1 MDYYAM
7 KRKQLQSLCK
17 QHGIPANLRNTEMA
31 DKLTLLLKED
41 EKLSEPVC
49 KNLEE
54 NEGGIDSEVETKK
67 VKKVKFSPEN
77 QTFYFVGTDND
88 SNSDCDY
95 NPKKKQGRKR
105 KSMVVKKVQV
115 FENSRGLEHSHKII
129 DSPGRVTRSRAQ
141 KIDEGNA
148 EAVFSPL
155 PGKKKVTNQ
164 VKKVDNCDKP
174 PPEVELIERVDS
186 NAEQANLNG
195 GLIQRQLRS
204 RVVVSDD
211 GGNSLVLRKN
221 LVPRGSKKPKQNK
234 GSDGDLLPTETYEE
248 NVAVGKGIKPEK
260 VQKQCKGNVK
270 KVEGSSVLSEKSGKT
285 DLCGSRITRSRAQ
298 IEGNS
303 SGVESKTDILKVQ
316 EKGHEVLQLEETCT
330 GLDRKH
336 LRRKSALPLKRSLEG
351 DNLANEAVVPGKTLR
366 RSKRNLAGDRDS
378 ACGPLAETKLV
389 GRGKKSKTK
398 FVVKASGQEECELEE
413 PSKGGQKIPLFQK
426 GKELAKGD
434 TRKRPRN
441 IDLERASKVESSVER
456 IEENVALLPNGPLR
470 RSRRKT
476 ALFSSAA
483 HDDREFRICEVAGT
497 VKQSTAAGTVKQ
509 PVPDKGA
516 NVSQSLRQSSRNACE
531 KILTEATGDMCG
543 IANGVKKDSL
553 VKQIQEPT
561 YEKESSLILHDS
573 LNKSPQRRSSHIV
586 SKSGLVAPTGRT
598 IAAGKNKKSESRMPI
613 IKEKVS
619 FAKINS
625 PLEENPSIDIR
636 LNIPEA
642 SGNEN
647 NTDSCCSKG
656 LERSSKQRKGSSKQ
670 RKGSSKQRKGSS
682 KKRESAGRGQPVYD
696 EVSTAYSIMEK
707 AMDISGHLKD
717 NQISESMKF
726 QGISTVQKPQNV
738 TEPLIN
744 EMENSI
750 PDNTTA
756 CDMDYHSYLSLN
768 KGHTGHAFA
777 VEQNPVECPDKFSNV
792 VSSKF
797 TCLSDGHSP
806 TYQPDCEGECSN
818 LLDLKKGLETD
829 ESLTVKTSNQRIDV
843 VDDQLEGGSKVSVPE
858 DQNLVQLDASGID
871 QPVLVEQVLEDHL
884 TELGENKESDRNN
897 AKSSE
902 LVEEICAFSSCDRE
916 EMVQVDVGSTAETS
930 AETDGDIHLGRIV
943 LSDTA
948 VIPSKSSPVKEAT
961 DSCCSKEAVEKSSNK
976 MESAAMGQPVCF
988 EVSAVHSS
996 IEKTMD
1002 ISAHLKE
1009 IQLSKY
1015 NNLQGIFTVQN
1026 AQNVMEPVTNV
1037 MENVTVD
1044 IGLNVPENATVRDME
1059 DNYYPSLDRGDT
1071 GHIIPVEQTSEE
1083 CLDKLSNVGF
1093 SRLTCLGDG
1102 HSPTCQPGCE
1112 GECTNLLNLKGL
1124 ETDESWTVKTSHQRS
1139 DVVNDQLE
1147 DSSKA
1152 SVPEDQNLVQLDARG
1167 INQPVLVE
1175 PVIEDHLTE
1184 RDENNES
1191 DRNTG
1196 KSSEVVEQT
1205 SEETVGDI
1213 HLDRIVPSDTAV
1225 TPSKSSLLKQE
1236 GNQLENQFKSPV
1248 EGGSI
1253 CEIDEALLYG
1263 SKNQNL
1269 SFDEVD
1275 YLEDDTVAASKIE
1288 SSMGAIVVETES
1300 ISLSDCALA
1309 KMQHGNENILKEV
1322 SSEMKRHPSIA
1333 LDDSMHMDGNAD
1345 MDDNV
1350 GTLDG
1355 GMNSLN
1361 VSSKTEISSDNIGD
1375 FLVGGELADLSCCD
1389 PGIILGNAGVSNS
1402 VAQSIPGLADTDGI
1416 VGTESITQVKLCAD
1430 NSCAKPQM
1438 YSGGLPLYHVFN
1450 DSSSLGDLSG
1460 SNEIEGKKNNAE
1472 EKEMT
1477 YEDREGDQL
1486 KDQFKS
1492 PVEGRNIHEKN
1503 QALLHGSKNQNLSF
1517 EEVNILEKHTVAAN
1531 NTESSMD
1538 AMVDETEL
1546 QSLSDFSL
1554 AKMPRGNENKSP
1566 DPSTMVVSVD
1576 SEVQE
1581 RTLNNVMQSVLLL
1594 DQVKYGDP
1602 DIHKEVSLEMKRH
1615 PSIASVDSMHT
1626 DGNADMDDNIGTL
1639 DGGINSLTVSS
1650 KTEINSDNTG
1660 DFLVRDELG
1669 DLCCCDHGIILGNA
1683 GVSNRV
1689 SQNEPGLADT
1699 DRIVDT
1705 ESITQ
1710 VNLSAGNFCAKRQMH
1725 SGDLSGLNESEG
1737 RNNAE
1742 EKEMTYEDR
1751 GTVSLL
1757 EGDQLKDQFKSPVE
1771 GGIIRER
1778 DEALLHGSQNQKL
1791 SFDEVDILEKH
1802 TVAANDIGSSMD
1814 ALVDETQS
1822 GSLSDF
1828 ALAKMQLGNANK
1840 SPGPSNM
1847 VVPVDSEVQER
1858 ASNEVIQSVLQ
1869 PDPAKCGDLELQG
1882 NEFGVPERV
1891 SGVKVVESLNVGINR
1906 TRTSQETEEVIDL
1919 LNLNDRDII
1928 SGDSKE
1934 SPGFENFHPISMVK
1948 PEMGVDC
1955 SADSPATDSSH
1966 ETKALEL
1973 NAASPLFSS
1982 SEIKKLFSDDE
1993 IDGFSKSYPDMSKVD
2008 SMIEDSE
2015 DVKKGKESAVGIAQ
2029 VAAGQLTDHEHKSE
2043 EVMELKSTLEMG
2055 IHYPVGSPVTNFSS
2069 CGDIKRDEFQKLD
2082 AGLSKANL
2090 MNEVGEHVK
2099 EGIENDLG
2107 IAQVVAKQHSD
2118 HGQRMADELLKS
2130 THPPVSDGNTCVNKG
2145 PKEKGIRP
2153 INQVFVDHEDIDE
2166 SGDIEYSNV
2175 WARTGK
2181 SVDDSEMSGSNPGA
2195 FDVPI
2200 DVPAANSD
2208 PNYLMQ
2214 ARSNVNPDVED
2225 TKFSVESEIVS
2236 EQNVTADQCPK
2247 SADSVL
2253 RKDNLESPRV
2263 RSWEADSDKSISISS
2278 APRENETGSLVPSRP
2293 KSFVNAVDM
2302 KENFRN
2308 TKSDKVSNSAVKTL
2322 QPRPAL
2328 KDLQKK

>member
-7 KRKQLQSLCK
+7 KRKQLQALCK

-41 EKLSEPVC
+41 EKLSEPVF

-95 NPKKKQGRKR
+95 NSKKKQGRKR

-141 KIDEGNA
+141 KMDEGNA

-155 PGKKKVTNQ
+155 PGKKKGTNQ

-186 NAEQANLNG
+186 NAEHANLNG

-303 SGVESKTDILKVQ
+303 SGVESKTDMLKVQ
-316 EKGHEVLQLEETCT
+316 EKGQEVLQLEETCT

-476 ALFSSAA
+476 TLFSSAA
-483 HDDREFRICEVAGT
+483 HDDREFRISVVAGT

-516 NVSQSLRQSSRNACE
+516 NVSQSLRRSSRNACE

-573 LNKSPQRRSSHIV
+573 LNKSPQRRSSRIV

-656 LERSSKQRKGSSKQ
+656 LERSSKQRRIKQAEEGIKQAEEGIKQEEGIFWKGS
-670 RKGSSKQRKGSS
+670 
-682 KKRESAGRGQPVYD
+682 
-696 EVSTAYSIMEK
+696 
-707 AMDISGHLKD
+707 
-717 NQISESMKF
+717 
-726 QGISTVQKPQNV
+726 PQNV

-777 VEQNPVECPDKFSNV
+777 VEQNPVECPDKFSNF

-797 TCLSDGHSP
+797 TCLSDGHPP

-843 VDDQLEGGSKVSVPE
+843 VDDRLEGGSKVSVPE

-943 LSDTA
+943 LTDTA
-948 VIPSKSSPVKEAT
+948 VTPSRSSPVKEAT
-961 DSCCSKEAVEKSSNK
+961 DSCRSKEAVEKSSNK
-976 MESAAMGQPVCF
+976 RESAAMGQPVCF
-988 EVSAVHSS
+988 EVSSVHSS

-1009 IQLSKY
+1009 NQLSKY
-1015 NNLQGIFTVQN
+1015 NNLQDIFTVQN

-1071 GHIIPVEQTSEE
+1071 GHIIAVVQTLEE

-1112 GECTNLLNLKGL
+1112 GECTNLLDLKGL

-1191 DRNTG
+1191 DKNTA
-1196 KSSEVVEQT
+1196 KSSEVVEET

-1236 GNQLENQFKSPV
+1236 GNQFENQFKSPV

-1333 LDDSMHMDGNAD
+1333 LDDSMHMDDNAD

-1350 GTLDG
+1350 GTLDS

-1389 PGIILGNAGVSNS
+1389 HAIILGNAGVYNS

-1438 YSGGLPLYHVFN
+1438 YC
-1450 DSSSLGDLSG
+1450 GDLSG

-1492 PVEGRNIHEKN
+1492 PVEGR
-1503 QALLHGSKNQNLSF
+1503 
-1517 EEVNILEKHTVAAN
+1517 
-1531 NTESSMD
+1531 
-1538 AMVDETEL
+1538 
-1546 QSLSDFSL
+1546 
-1554 AKMPRGNENKSP
+1554 
-1566 DPSTMVVSVD
+1566 
-1576 SEVQE
+1576 
-1581 RTLNNVMQSVLLL
+1581 
-1594 DQVKYGDP
+1594 
-1602 DIHKEVSLEMKRH
+1602 
-1615 PSIASVDSMHT
+1615 
-1626 DGNADMDDNIGTL
+1626 
-1639 DGGINSLTVSS
+1639 
-1650 KTEINSDNTG
+1650 
-1660 DFLVRDELG
+1660 
-1669 DLCCCDHGIILGNA
+1669 
-1683 GVSNRV
+1683 
-1689 SQNEPGLADT
+1689 
-1699 DRIVDT
+1699 
-1705 ESITQ
+1705 
-1710 VNLSAGNFCAKRQMH
+1710 
-1725 SGDLSGLNESEG
+1725 
-1737 RNNAE
+1737 
-1742 EKEMTYEDR
+1742 
-1751 GTVSLL
+1751 
-1757 EGDQLKDQFKSPVE
+1757 
-1771 GGIIRER
+1771 IIRER

-1828 ALAKMQLGNANK
+1828 ALAKMQLGNENK

-1906 TRTSQETEEVIDL
+1906 TRTSQETEELIDL

-1966 ETKALEL
+1966 GQCLLHQETKALEL

-2082 AGLSKANL
+2082 ADLSKANL
-2090 MNEVGEHVK
+2090 MNEVGENVK
-2099 EGIENDLG
+2099 EGMENDLG

-2130 THPPVSDGNTCVNKG
+2130 THPPVSDGNTCVNEG

-2153 INQVFVDHEDIDE
+2153 INQAFVDHEDIDE

-2200 DVPAANSD
+2200 DVPASK
-2208 PNYLMQ
+2208 Q
-2214 ARSNVNPDVED
+2214 
-2225 TKFSVESEIVS
+2225 
-2236 EQNVTADQCPK
+2236 
-2247 SADSVL
+2247 
-2253 RKDNLESPRV
+2253 
-2263 RSWEADSDKSISISS
+2263 
-2278 APRENETGSLVPSRP
+2278 
-2293 KSFVNAVDM
+2293 
-2302 KENFRN
+2302 
-2308 TKSDKVSNSAVKTL
+2308 
-2322 QPRPAL
+2322 
-2328 KDLQKK
+2328 

>member
-31 DKLTLLLKED
+31 HKLTLLLKED

-141 KIDEGNA
+141 KMDEGNA

-155 PGKKKVTNQ
+155 PAKKKLTNR
-164 VKKVDNCDKP
+164 VKKVDSCDKP

-186 NAEQANLNG
+186 NAEHANLNG
-195 GLIQRQLRS
+195 GLIQRQLRN

-211 GGNSLVLRKN
+211 GGNSLVLRKD

-234 GSDGDLLPTETYEE
+234 GSDGDLLPTKTYEE
-248 NVAVGKGIKPEK
+248 NVPVGKGIKPEK
-260 VQKQCKGNVK
+260 VQKQCKGNVT
-270 KVEGSSVLSEKSGKT
+270 KSRKT
-285 DLCGSRITRSRAQ
+285 DLGGSRITRSRSQ
-298 IEGNS
+298 VGGNS

-316 EKGHEVLQLEETCT
+316 EKGQEVLQLEETCK
-330 GLDRKH
+330 GLDREH
-336 LRRKSALPLKRSLEG
+336 LRRKSAVPLKRSLEG

-366 RSKRNLAGDRDS
+366 RSKRNLARDRDS
-378 ACGPLAETKLV
+378 ACGTLAETKLV
-389 GRGKKSKTK
+389 GRSKKSKTK
-398 FVVKASGQEECELEE
+398 FVGKASGQEECELEE
-413 PSKGGQKIPLFQK
+413 PSKDGQKIPVFQK

-456 IEENVALLPNGPLR
+456 MEENVALLPNGPLR

-476 ALFSSAA
+476 TLFSSAA
-483 HDDREFRICEVAGT
+483 HDDREFRICEGAGT

-516 NVSQSLRQSSRNACE
+516 NVSQSLRRSSRNACE
-531 KILTEATGDMCG
+531 KILTEPTGDMCG
-543 IANGVKKDSL
+543 IANGVKKDGL

-561 YEKESSLILHDS
+561 YEKESSLIVHDS
-573 LNKSPQRRSSHIV
+573 LNKSPQRRSSRIL
-586 SKSGLVAPTGRT
+586 SISGLVAPTGRT
-598 IAAGKNKKSESRMPI
+598 GIVAGKNKKSESRMPI
-613 IKEKVS
+613 IKEMVS

-625 PLEENPSIDIR
+625 PLEENLSIDIR

-656 LERSSKQRKGSSKQ
+656 LER
-670 RKGSSKQRKGSS
+670 SSKQRKGSS

-717 NQISESMKF
+717 NQTSESMKF

-738 TEPLIN
+738 TEPLTN

-768 KGHTGHAFA
+768 KGHTGHAIA

-829 ESLTVKTSNQRIDV
+829 ESLTVKTSDQRIDV

-884 TELGENKESDRNN
+884 TELGENKESDSNN
-897 AKSSE
+897 AKSFA

-948 VIPSKSSPVKEAT
+948 VTLSKSSLVKEAT

-976 MESAAMGQPVCF
+976 WESAAMGQPVCF

-1009 IQLSKY
+1009 NQLSKY

-1037 MENVTVD
+1037 MENVMVD
-1044 IGLNVPENATVRDME
+1044 SGLNVPENATVRDME
-1059 DNYYPSLDRGDT
+1059 DNYHLSLDRGDT
-1071 GHIIPVEQTSEE
+1071 GHIIAVEQTSKE
-1083 CLDKLSNVGF
+1083 CMDKLSNVSF

-1102 HSPTCQPGCE
+1102 HSPTCQPDCE
-1112 GECTNLLNLKGL
+1112 GECTNQLDLKGL
-1124 ETDESWTVKTSHQRS
+1124 ETDESWTVKTSYQRS
-1139 DVVNDQLE
+1139 DVVDDQLE
-1147 DSSKA
+1147 DGSKA
-1152 SVPEDQNLVQLDARG
+1152 SVPEYHNLVQLDARG

-1175 PVIEDHLTE
+1175 PVVEDHLTE
-1184 RDENNES
+1184 CDENNES
-1191 DRNTG
+1191 DRNTA
-1196 KSSEVVEQT
+1196 KSSEVVEET
-1205 SEETVGDI
+1205 SEETVADI

-1225 TPSKSSLLKQE
+1225 TLPKSSLLKQE
-1236 GNQLENQFKSPV
+1236 GDQLENQFKSPV
-1248 EGGSI
+1248 EGRSI

-1269 SFDEVD
+1269 SFDQVD
-1275 YLEDDTVAASKIE
+1275 YPEDDTVAASKIE
-1288 SSMGAIVVETES
+1288 SAIVVETES
-1300 ISLSDCALA
+1300 TSLSDCALA
-1309 KMQHGNENILKEV
+1309 KMQHRNENILKEV
-1322 SSEMKRHPSIA
+1322 TSEMKRHPSIA
-1333 LDDSMHMDGNAD
+1333 SDDSMHMDGNAD

-1375 FLVGGELADLSCCD
+1375 FLVGDELADLSCCD
-1389 PGIILGNAGVSNS
+1389 HGIILGNAGVSNS
-1402 VAQSIPGLADTDGI
+1402 VAQTIPGLTDTDGI
-1416 VGTESITQVKLCAD
+1416 VGTESITQFKLCAD

-1438 YSGGLPLYHVFN
+1438 YS
-1450 DSSSLGDLSG
+1450 
-1460 SNEIEGKKNNAE
+1460 
-1472 EKEMT
+1472 
-1477 YEDREGDQL
+1477 EGDQR

-1492 PVEGRNIHEKN
+1492 PVEGRNIHERN

-1517 EEVNILEKHTVAAN
+1517 EEVDILEKHTVAAN

-1538 AMVDETEL
+1538 AVVNETE
-1546 QSLSDFSL
+1546 SRFLSDFSL
-1554 AKMPRGNENKSP
+1554 AKMRRGNENKSP

-1576 SEVQE
+1576 SAVQE
-1581 RTLNNVMQSVLLL
+1581 RALNNVMQSVLLL

-1602 DIHKEVSLEMKRH
+1602 GIHKEVSLEMKRH

-1639 DGGINSLTVSS
+1639 DGGINSVNVSS

-1710 VNLSAGNFCAKRQMH
+1710 VNLSADNFCAKRQMH

-1771 GGIIRER
+1771 GGIICER
-1778 DEALLHGSQNQKL
+1778 VEALLHGSQNQNL

-1814 ALVDETQS
+1814 TLVDETQS

-1828 ALAKMQLGNANK
+1828 ALAKMQLGNENK

-1882 NEFGVPERV
+1882 NEFGVRERV

-1934 SPGFENFHPISMVK
+1934 SPGFENLHPISMVK
-1948 PEMGVDC
+1948 PEMGVNC
-1955 SADSPATDSSH
+1955 SADSPATHSSH
-1966 ETKALEL
+1966 GQCLLHQGEEATAETKALEL

-1982 SEIKKLFSDDE
+1982 YEIKQLFSDDKM
-1993 IDGFSKSYPDMSKVD
+1993 DGFSKSYPDMSKVD
-2008 SMIEDSE
+2008 SVIEDSE
-2015 DVKKGKESAVGIAQ
+2015 AVKKGKESAVGIAQ

-2043 EVMELKSTLEMG
+2043 DVMDLKSTLEMG

-2107 IAQVVAKQHSD
+2107 IAQVVAKKHSD

-2130 THPPVSDGNTCVNKG
+2130 THPPVSDGNTCVNER

-2166 SGDIEYSNV
+2166 AGDIEYSNV

-2195 FDVPI
+2195 FDVP
-2200 DVPAANSD
+2200 AANSY

-2214 ARSNVNPDVED
+2214 ARSNVNPDVEV

-2236 EQNVTADQCPK
+2236 EQNVTADQCPI

-2263 RSWEADSDKSISISS
+2263 RSWEADSDKSISISF
-2278 APRENETGSLVPSRP
+2278 APRENKTDSLVPSPP
-2293 KSFVNAVDM
+2293 KSFVNTADM

-2328 KDLQKK
+2328 NDLQKK

>member
-31 DKLTLLLKED
+31 HKLTLLLKED

-105 KSMVVKKVQV
+105 TSMVVKKVQV

-141 KIDEGNA
+141 KMDEGNA

-155 PGKKKVTNQ
+155 PGKKKLTNR
-164 VKKVDNCDKP
+164 VKKVDSCDKP

-186 NAEQANLNG
+186 NAEHANLNG
-195 GLIQRQLRS
+195 GLIQRQLRN

-211 GGNSLVLRKN
+211 GGNSLVLRKD

-248 NVAVGKGIKPEK
+248 NVPVGKGIKPEK
-260 VQKQCKGNVK
+260 VQKQCKGNVT
-270 KVEGSSVLSEKSGKT
+270 KSGKT
-285 DLCGSRITRSRAQ
+285 DLGGSRITRSRSQ
-298 IEGNS
+298 VGGNS
-303 SGVESKTDILKVQ
+303 SGVESKTDILIVQ
-316 EKGHEVLQLEETCT
+316 EKGQEVLQLKETCK
-330 GLDRKH
+330 GLDREH
-336 LRRKSALPLKRSLEG
+336 LRRKSAVPLKRSLEG

-366 RSKRNLAGDRDS
+366 RSKRKVARDRDS

-389 GRGKKSKTK
+389 GRSKKSKTK
-398 FVVKASGQEECELEE
+398 FVGKASGQEECELEE
-413 PSKGGQKIPLFQK
+413 PSKDGQKIPVFQK

-456 IEENVALLPNGPLR
+456 MEENVAVLPNGPLR

-476 ALFSSAA
+476 TLFSSAA
-483 HDDREFRICEVAGT
+483 HDDREFRICEAAGT

-516 NVSQSLRQSSRNACE
+516 NVSQSLRRSSRNACE

-543 IANGVKKDSL
+543 IANGVKKDGL

-561 YEKESSLILHDS
+561 YEKESSLIVHDS
-573 LNKSPQRRSSHIV
+573 LNKSPQRRSSRIL

-598 IAAGKNKKSESRMPI
+598 GIAAGKNKKSESRMPI

-625 PLEENPSIDIR
+625 PLEENLSTDIR

-696 EVSTAYSIMEK
+696 EVSTAYSIVEK

-738 TEPLIN
+738 TEPLTN

-768 KGHTGHAFA
+768 KCHTGHAIA

-818 LLDLKKGLETD
+818 LLDLNKGLETD
-829 ESLTVKTSNQRIDV
+829 ESLTVKTSDQRIDV

-884 TELGENKESDRNN
+884 TELGENKESDSNN
-897 AKSSE
+897 AKSSA

-948 VIPSKSSPVKEAT
+948 VTLSKSSLVKEAT

-976 MESAAMGQPVCF
+976 WESAAMGQPVCF

-1009 IQLSKY
+1009 NQLSKY
-1015 NNLQGIFTVQN
+1015 NNLQ
-1026 AQNVMEPVTNV
+1026 
-1037 MENVTVD
+1037 D
-1044 IGLNVPENATVRDME
+1044 SGLNVPENATVRDME

-1071 GHIIPVEQTSEE
+1071 GHIIAVEQTSEE
-1083 CLDKLSNVGF
+1083 CMDKLSNVSF

-1102 HSPTCQPGCE
+1102 HSPTCQPHCE
-1112 GECTNLLNLKGL
+1112 GECTNLLDLKGL
-1124 ETDESWTVKTSHQRS
+1124 ETDESWTVKTSHQKS
-1139 DVVNDQLE
+1139 DVVDDQLE
-1147 DSSKA
+1147 DGSKA
-1152 SVPEDQNLVQLDARG
+1152 SVPEDHNLVQLDARG

-1175 PVIEDHLTE
+1175 PVVEDHLTE
-1184 RDENNES
+1184 CDENNES
-1191 DRNTG
+1191 DRNTA
-1196 KSSEVVEQT
+1196 KSSEVVEET
-1205 SEETVGDI
+1205 SEETVADI

-1225 TPSKSSLLKQE
+1225 TLPKSSLLKQE
-1236 GNQLENQFKSPV
+1236 GDQLENQFKSPV
-1248 EGGSI
+1248 EGRSI

-1275 YLEDDTVAASKIE
+1275 YPEDDTVAASKID
-1288 SSMGAIVVETES
+1288 SAIVVETES
-1300 ISLSDCALA
+1300 TSLSDCALA
-1309 KMQHGNENILKEV
+1309 KMQHRNENILKEV
-1322 SSEMKRHPSIA
+1322 TSEMKRHPSIA
-1333 LDDSMHMDGNAD
+1333 SDDSMHMDGNAD

-1375 FLVGGELADLSCCD
+1375 FLVGDELADLSCCD
-1389 PGIILGNAGVSNS
+1389 HGIILGNAGASNS
-1402 VAQSIPGLADTDGI
+1402 MAQTIPGLTDIDGI

-1438 YSGGLPLYHVFN
+1438 YSG
-1450 DSSSLGDLSG
+1450 DLSG
-1460 SNEIEGKKNNAE
+1460 LNEIEGKKNNAE

-1477 YEDREGDQL
+1477 YEDREGDQR

-1492 PVEGRNIHEKN
+1492 PVEGRNIHERN

-1517 EEVNILEKHTVAAN
+1517 EEVDILEKHTVAAN

-1538 AMVDETEL
+1538 AVVNETESR
-1546 QSLSDFSL
+1546 SLSDFSL
-1554 AKMPRGNENKSP
+1554 AKMRRGNENKSP

-1576 SEVQE
+1576 SAVQE
-1581 RTLNNVMQSVLLL
+1581 RALNNVMQSVLLL
-1594 DQVKYGDP
+1594 DQGKYGDP
-1602 DIHKEVSLEMKRH
+1602 GIHKEVSLEMKRH

-1639 DGGINSLTVSS
+1639 DGGINSVNVSS
-1650 KTEINSDNTG
+1650 KTAINSDNTG

-1683 GVSNRV
+1683 GVNNRV

-1710 VNLSAGNFCAKRQMH
+1710 VNLSADNFCAKRQMH

-1751 GTVSLL
+1751 
-1757 EGDQLKDQFKSPVE
+1757 EGDQLKDQFESPVE
-1771 GGIIRER
+1771 GGIICER
-1778 DEALLHGSQNQKL
+1778 VEALLHGSQNQNL

-1828 ALAKMQLGNANK
+1828 ALAKMQLGNENK

-1869 PDPAKCGDLELQG
+1869 PDPAKCDDLELQG
-1882 NEFGVPERV
+1882 NEFGVLERV

-1934 SPGFENFHPISMVK
+1934 SPGFENLHPISMVK
-1948 PEMGVDC
+1948 PETGVDC

-1966 ETKALEL
+1966 GQCLLHQGEEATAETKALEL

-1982 SEIKKLFSDDE
+1982 YEIKQLFSDDKM
-1993 IDGFSKSYPDMSKVD
+1993 DGFSKSYPDMSKVD
-2008 SMIEDSE
+2008 SVIEDSE
-2015 DVKKGKESAVGIAQ
+2015 AVKKGKESAVGIAQ

-2043 EVMELKSTLEMG
+2043 DVMELKSTLEMG

-2099 EGIENDLG
+2099 EGLENDLG
-2107 IAQVVAKQHSD
+2107 IAQVVAKKHSD
-2118 HGQRMADELLKS
+2118 HHGQRMADELLKS
-2130 THPPVSDGNTCVNKG
+2130 THPPVSDGNTCVNER

-2166 SGDIEYSNV
+2166 AGDIEYSNV

-2200 DVPAANSD
+2200 DVPAANSY

-2225 TKFSVESEIVS
+2225 AKFSVESEIVS
-2236 EQNVTADQCPK
+2236 EQNVTADQCPI
-2247 SADSVL
+2247 SADSGL

-2263 RSWEADSDKSISISS
+2263 RSWEADSDKSISISF
-2278 APRENETGSLVPSRP
+2278 APRENKTDSLVPSPP
-2293 KSFVNAVDM
+2293 KSFVNTADM

-2308 TKSDKVSNSAVKTL
+2308 TKNDKVSNSAVKTL

>member
-31 DKLTLLLKED
+31 HKLTLLLKED

-105 KSMVVKKVQV
+105 TSMVVKKVQV

-141 KIDEGNA
+141 KMDEGNA

-155 PGKKKVTNQ
+155 PGKKKLTNR
-164 VKKVDNCDKP
+164 VKKVDSCDKP

-186 NAEQANLNG
+186 NAEHANLNG
-195 GLIQRQLRS
+195 GLIQRQLRN

-211 GGNSLVLRKN
+211 GGNSLVLRKD

-248 NVAVGKGIKPEK
+248 NVPVGKGIKPEK
-260 VQKQCKGNVK
+260 VQKQCKGNVT
-270 KVEGSSVLSEKSGKT
+270 KSGKT
-285 DLCGSRITRSRAQ
+285 DLGGSRITRSRSQ
-298 IEGNS
+298 VGGNS
-303 SGVESKTDILKVQ
+303 SGVESKTDILIVQ
-316 EKGHEVLQLEETCT
+316 EKGQEVLQLKETCK
-330 GLDRKH
+330 GLDREH
-336 LRRKSALPLKRSLEG
+336 LRRKSAVPLKRSLEG

-366 RSKRNLAGDRDS
+366 RSKRKVARDRDS

-389 GRGKKSKTK
+389 GRSKKSKTK
-398 FVVKASGQEECELEE
+398 FVGKASGQEECELEE
-413 PSKGGQKIPLFQK
+413 PSKDGQKIPVFQK

-456 IEENVALLPNGPLR
+456 MEENVAVLPNGPLR

-476 ALFSSAA
+476 TLFSSAA
-483 HDDREFRICEVAGT
+483 HDDREFRICEAAGT

-516 NVSQSLRQSSRNACE
+516 NVSQSLRRSSRNACE

-543 IANGVKKDSL
+543 IANGVKKDGL

-561 YEKESSLILHDS
+561 YEKESSLIVHDS
-573 LNKSPQRRSSHIV
+573 LNKSPQRRSSRIL

-598 IAAGKNKKSESRMPI
+598 GIAAGKNKKSESRMPI

-625 PLEENPSIDIR
+625 PLEENLSTDIR

-696 EVSTAYSIMEK
+696 EVSTAYSIVEK

-738 TEPLIN
+738 TEPLTN

-768 KGHTGHAFA
+768 KCHTGHAIA

-818 LLDLKKGLETD
+818 LLDLNKGLETD
-829 ESLTVKTSNQRIDV
+829 ESLTVKTSDQRIDV

-884 TELGENKESDRNN
+884 TELGENKESDSNN
-897 AKSSE
+897 AKSSA

-948 VIPSKSSPVKEAT
+948 VTLSKSSLVKEAT

-976 MESAAMGQPVCF
+976 WESAAMGQPVCF

-1009 IQLSKY
+1009 NQLSKY
-1015 NNLQGIFTVQN
+1015 NNLQGVFTVQN

-1037 MENVTVD
+1037 MENVMVD
-1044 IGLNVPENATVRDME
+1044 SGLNVPENATVRDME

-1071 GHIIPVEQTSEE
+1071 GHIIAVEQTSEE
-1083 CLDKLSNVGF
+1083 CMDKLSNVSF

-1102 HSPTCQPGCE
+1102 HSPTCQPHCE
-1112 GECTNLLNLKGL
+1112 GECTNLLDLKGL
-1124 ETDESWTVKTSHQRS
+1124 ETDESWTVKTSHQKS
-1139 DVVNDQLE
+1139 DVVDDQLE
-1147 DSSKA
+1147 DGSKA
-1152 SVPEDQNLVQLDARG
+1152 SVPEDHNLVQLDARG

-1175 PVIEDHLTE
+1175 PVVEDHLTE
-1184 RDENNES
+1184 CDENNES
-1191 DRNTG
+1191 DRNTA
-1196 KSSEVVEQT
+1196 KSSEVVEET
-1205 SEETVGDI
+1205 SEETVADI

-1225 TPSKSSLLKQE
+1225 TLPKSSLLKQE
-1236 GNQLENQFKSPV
+1236 GDQLENQFKSPV
-1248 EGGSI
+1248 EGRSI

-1275 YLEDDTVAASKIE
+1275 YPEDDTVAASKID
-1288 SSMGAIVVETES
+1288 SAIVVETES
-1300 ISLSDCALA
+1300 TSLSDCALA
-1309 KMQHGNENILKEV
+1309 KMQHRNENILKEV
-1322 SSEMKRHPSIA
+1322 TSEMKRHPSIA
-1333 LDDSMHMDGNAD
+1333 SDDSMHMDGNAD

-1375 FLVGGELADLSCCD
+1375 FLVGDELADLSCCD
-1389 PGIILGNAGVSNS
+1389 HGIILGNAGASNS
-1402 VAQSIPGLADTDGI
+1402 MAQTIPGLTDIDGI

-1438 YSGGLPLYHVFN
+1438 YS
-1450 DSSSLGDLSG
+1450 
-1460 SNEIEGKKNNAE
+1460 
-1472 EKEMT
+1472 
-1477 YEDREGDQL
+1477 EGDQR

-1492 PVEGRNIHEKN
+1492 PVEGRNIHERN

-1517 EEVNILEKHTVAAN
+1517 EEVDILEKHTVAAN

-1538 AMVDETEL
+1538 AVVNETESR
-1546 QSLSDFSL
+1546 SLSDFSL
-1554 AKMPRGNENKSP
+1554 AKMRRGNENKSP

-1576 SEVQE
+1576 SAVQE
-1581 RTLNNVMQSVLLL
+1581 RALNNVMQSVLLL
-1594 DQVKYGDP
+1594 DQGKYGDP
-1602 DIHKEVSLEMKRH
+1602 GIHKEVSLEMKRH

-1639 DGGINSLTVSS
+1639 DGGINSVNVSS
-1650 KTEINSDNTG
+1650 KTAINSDNTG

-1683 GVSNRV
+1683 GVNNRV

-1710 VNLSAGNFCAKRQMH
+1710 VNLSADNFCAKRQMH

-1751 GTVSLL
+1751 
-1757 EGDQLKDQFKSPVE
+1757 EGDQLKDQFESPVE
-1771 GGIIRER
+1771 GGIICER
-1778 DEALLHGSQNQKL
+1778 VEALLHGSQNQNL

-1828 ALAKMQLGNANK
+1828 ALAKMQLGNENK

-1869 PDPAKCGDLELQG
+1869 PDPAKCDDLELQG
-1882 NEFGVPERV
+1882 NEFGVLERV

-1934 SPGFENFHPISMVK
+1934 SPGFENLHPISMVK
-1948 PEMGVDC
+1948 PETGVDC

-1966 ETKALEL
+1966 GQCLLHQETKALEL

-1982 SEIKKLFSDDE
+1982 YEIKQLFSDDKM
-1993 IDGFSKSYPDMSKVD
+1993 DGFSKSYPDMSKVD
-2008 SMIEDSE
+2008 SVIEDSE
-2015 DVKKGKESAVGIAQ
+2015 AVKKGKESAVGIAQ

-2043 EVMELKSTLEMG
+2043 DVMELKSTLEMG

-2099 EGIENDLG
+2099 EGLENDLG
-2107 IAQVVAKQHSD
+2107 IAQVVAKKHSD
-2118 HGQRMADELLKS
+2118 HHGQRMADELLKS
-2130 THPPVSDGNTCVNKG
+2130 THPPVSDGNTCVNER

-2166 SGDIEYSNV
+2166 AGDIEYSNV

-2200 DVPAANSD
+2200 DVPAANSY

-2225 TKFSVESEIVS
+2225 AKFSVESEIVS
-2236 EQNVTADQCPK
+2236 EQNVTADQCPI
-2247 SADSVL
+2247 SADSGL

-2263 RSWEADSDKSISISS
+2263 RSWEADSDKSISISF
-2278 APRENETGSLVPSRP
+2278 APRENKTDSLVPSPP
-2293 KSFVNAVDM
+2293 KSFVNTADM

-2308 TKSDKVSNSAVKTL
+2308 TKNDKVSNSAVKTL

>member
-31 DKLTLLLKED
+31 HKLTLLLKED

-105 KSMVVKKVQV
+105 TSMVVKKVQV

-141 KIDEGNA
+141 KMDEGNA

-155 PGKKKVTNQ
+155 PGKKKLTNR
-164 VKKVDNCDKP
+164 VKKVDSCDKP

-186 NAEQANLNG
+186 NAEHANLNG
-195 GLIQRQLRS
+195 GLIQRQLRN

-211 GGNSLVLRKN
+211 GGNSLVLRKD

-248 NVAVGKGIKPEK
+248 NVPVGKGIKPEK
-260 VQKQCKGNVK
+260 VQKQCKGNVT
-270 KVEGSSVLSEKSGKT
+270 KSGKT
-285 DLCGSRITRSRAQ
+285 DLGGSRITRSRSQ
-298 IEGNS
+298 VGGNS
-303 SGVESKTDILKVQ
+303 SGVESKTDILIVQ
-316 EKGHEVLQLEETCT
+316 EKGQEVLQLKETCK
-330 GLDRKH
+330 GLDREH
-336 LRRKSALPLKRSLEG
+336 LRRKSAVPLKRSLEG

-366 RSKRNLAGDRDS
+366 RSKRKVARDRDS

-389 GRGKKSKTK
+389 GRSKKSKTK
-398 FVVKASGQEECELEE
+398 FVGKASGQEECELEE
-413 PSKGGQKIPLFQK
+413 PSKDGQKIPVFQK

-456 IEENVALLPNGPLR
+456 MEENVAVLPNGPLR

-476 ALFSSAA
+476 TLFSSAA
-483 HDDREFRICEVAGT
+483 HDDREFRICEAAGT

-516 NVSQSLRQSSRNACE
+516 NVSQSLRRSSRNACE

-543 IANGVKKDSL
+543 IANGVKKDGL

-561 YEKESSLILHDS
+561 YEKESSLIVHDS
-573 LNKSPQRRSSHIV
+573 LNKSPQRRSSRIL

-598 IAAGKNKKSESRMPI
+598 GIAAGKNKKSESRMPI

-625 PLEENPSIDIR
+625 PLEENLSTDIR

-696 EVSTAYSIMEK
+696 EVSTAYSIVEK

-738 TEPLIN
+738 TEPLTN

-768 KGHTGHAFA
+768 KCHTGHAIA

-818 LLDLKKGLETD
+818 LLDLNKGLETD
-829 ESLTVKTSNQRIDV
+829 ESLTVKTSDQRIDV

-884 TELGENKESDRNN
+884 TELGENKESDSNN
-897 AKSSE
+897 AKSSA

-948 VIPSKSSPVKEAT
+948 VTLSKSSLVKEAT

-976 MESAAMGQPVCF
+976 WESAAMGQPVCF

-1009 IQLSKY
+1009 NQLSKY
-1015 NNLQGIFTVQN
+1015 NNLQGVFTVQN

-1037 MENVTVD
+1037 MENVMVD
-1044 IGLNVPENATVRDME
+1044 SGLNVPENATVRDME

-1071 GHIIPVEQTSEE
+1071 GHIIAVEQTSEE
-1083 CLDKLSNVGF
+1083 CMDKLSNVSF

-1102 HSPTCQPGCE
+1102 HSPTCQPHCE
-1112 GECTNLLNLKGL
+1112 GECTNLLDLKGL
-1124 ETDESWTVKTSHQRS
+1124 ETDESWTVKTSHQKS
-1139 DVVNDQLE
+1139 DVVDDQLE
-1147 DSSKA
+1147 DGSKA
-1152 SVPEDQNLVQLDARG
+1152 SVPEDHNLVQLDARG

-1175 PVIEDHLTE
+1175 PVVEDHLTE
-1184 RDENNES
+1184 CDENNES
-1191 DRNTG
+1191 DRNTA
-1196 KSSEVVEQT
+1196 KSSEVVEET
-1205 SEETVGDI
+1205 SEETVADI

-1225 TPSKSSLLKQE
+1225 TLPKSSLLKQE
-1236 GNQLENQFKSPV
+1236 GDQLENQFKSPV
-1248 EGGSI
+1248 EGRSI

-1275 YLEDDTVAASKIE
+1275 YPEDDTVAASKID
-1288 SSMGAIVVETES
+1288 SAIVVETES
-1300 ISLSDCALA
+1300 TSLSDCALA
-1309 KMQHGNENILKEV
+1309 KMQHRNENILKEV
-1322 SSEMKRHPSIA
+1322 TSEMKRHPSIA
-1333 LDDSMHMDGNAD
+1333 SDDSMHMDGNAD

-1375 FLVGGELADLSCCD
+1375 FLVGDELADLSCCD
-1389 PGIILGNAGVSNS
+1389 HGIILGNAGASNS
-1402 VAQSIPGLADTDGI
+1402 MAQTIPGLTDIDGI

-1438 YSGGLPLYHVFN
+1438 YSG
-1450 DSSSLGDLSG
+1450 DLSG
-1460 SNEIEGKKNNAE
+1460 LNEIEGKKNNAE

-1477 YEDREGDQL
+1477 YEDREGDQR

-1492 PVEGRNIHEKN
+1492 PVEGRNIHERN

-1517 EEVNILEKHTVAAN
+1517 EEVDILEKHTVAAN

-1538 AMVDETEL
+1538 AVVNETESR
-1546 QSLSDFSL
+1546 SLSDFSL
-1554 AKMPRGNENKSP
+1554 AKMRRGNENKSP

-1576 SEVQE
+1576 SAVQE
-1581 RTLNNVMQSVLLL
+1581 RALNNVMQSVLLL
-1594 DQVKYGDP
+1594 DQGKYGDP
-1602 DIHKEVSLEMKRH
+1602 GIHKEVSLEMKRH

-1639 DGGINSLTVSS
+1639 DGGINSVNVSS
-1650 KTEINSDNTG
+1650 KTAINSDNTG

-1683 GVSNRV
+1683 GVNNRV

-1710 VNLSAGNFCAKRQMH
+1710 VNLSADNFCAKRQMH

-1751 GTVSLL
+1751 
-1757 EGDQLKDQFKSPVE
+1757 EGDQLKDQFESPVE
-1771 GGIIRER
+1771 GGIICER
-1778 DEALLHGSQNQKL
+1778 VEALLHGSQNQNL

-1828 ALAKMQLGNANK
+1828 ALAKMQLGNENK

-1869 PDPAKCGDLELQG
+1869 PDPAKCDDLELQG
-1882 NEFGVPERV
+1882 NEFGVLERV

-1934 SPGFENFHPISMVK
+1934 SPGFENLHPISMVK
-1948 PEMGVDC
+1948 PETGVDC

-1966 ETKALEL
+1966 GQCLLHQGEEATAETKALEL

-1982 SEIKKLFSDDE
+1982 YEIKQLFSDDKM
-1993 IDGFSKSYPDMSKVD
+1993 DGFSKSYPDMSKVD
-2008 SMIEDSE
+2008 SVIEDSE
-2015 DVKKGKESAVGIAQ
+2015 AVKKGKESAVGIAQ

-2043 EVMELKSTLEMG
+2043 DVMELKSTLEMG

-2099 EGIENDLG
+2099 EGLENDLG
-2107 IAQVVAKQHSD
+2107 IAQVVAKKHSD
-2118 HGQRMADELLKS
+2118 HHGQRMADELLKS
-2130 THPPVSDGNTCVNKG
+2130 THPPVSDGNTCVNER

-2166 SGDIEYSNV
+2166 AGDIEYSNV

-2200 DVPAANSD
+2200 DVPAANSY

-2225 TKFSVESEIVS
+2225 AKFSVESEIVS
-2236 EQNVTADQCPK
+2236 EQNVTADQCPI
-2247 SADSVL
+2247 SADSGL

-2263 RSWEADSDKSISISS
+2263 RSWEADSDKSISISF
-2278 APRENETGSLVPSRP
+2278 APRENKTDSLVPSPP
-2293 KSFVNAVDM
+2293 KSFVNTADM

-2308 TKSDKVSNSAVKTL
+2308 TKNDKVSNSAVKTL

>member
-31 DKLTLLLKED
+31 HKLTLLLKED

-105 KSMVVKKVQV
+105 TSMVVKKVQV

-141 KIDEGNA
+141 KMDEGNA

-155 PGKKKVTNQ
+155 PGKKKLTNR
-164 VKKVDNCDKP
+164 VKKVDSCDKP

-186 NAEQANLNG
+186 NAEHANLNG
-195 GLIQRQLRS
+195 GLIQRQLRN

-211 GGNSLVLRKN
+211 GGNSLVLRKD

-248 NVAVGKGIKPEK
+248 NVPVGKGIKPEK
-260 VQKQCKGNVK
+260 VQKQCKGNVT
-270 KVEGSSVLSEKSGKT
+270 KSGKT
-285 DLCGSRITRSRAQ
+285 DLGGSRITRSRSQ
-298 IEGNS
+298 VGGNS
-303 SGVESKTDILKVQ
+303 SGVESKTDILIVQ
-316 EKGHEVLQLEETCT
+316 EKGQEVLQLKETCK
-330 GLDRKH
+330 GLDREH
-336 LRRKSALPLKRSLEG
+336 LRRKSAVPLKRSLEG

-366 RSKRNLAGDRDS
+366 RSKRKVARDRDS

-389 GRGKKSKTK
+389 GRSKKSKTK
-398 FVVKASGQEECELEE
+398 FVGKASGQEECELEE
-413 PSKGGQKIPLFQK
+413 PSKDGQKIPVFQK

-456 IEENVALLPNGPLR
+456 MEENVAVLPNGPLR

-476 ALFSSAA
+476 TLFSSAA
-483 HDDREFRICEVAGT
+483 HDDREFRICEAAGT

-516 NVSQSLRQSSRNACE
+516 NVSQSLRRSSRNACE

-543 IANGVKKDSL
+543 IANGVKKDGL

-561 YEKESSLILHDS
+561 YEKESSLIVHDS
-573 LNKSPQRRSSHIV
+573 LNKSPQRRSSRIL

-598 IAAGKNKKSESRMPI
+598 GIAAGKNKKSESRMPI

-625 PLEENPSIDIR
+625 PLEENLSTDIR

-696 EVSTAYSIMEK
+696 EVSTAYSIVEK

-738 TEPLIN
+738 TEPLTN

-768 KGHTGHAFA
+768 KCHTGHAIA

-818 LLDLKKGLETD
+818 LLDLNKGLETD
-829 ESLTVKTSNQRIDV
+829 ESLTVKTSDQRIDV

-884 TELGENKESDRNN
+884 TELGENKESDSNN
-897 AKSSE
+897 AKSSA

-948 VIPSKSSPVKEAT
+948 VTLSKSSLVKEAT

-976 MESAAMGQPVCF
+976 WESAAMGQPVCF

-1009 IQLSKY
+1009 NQLSKY
-1015 NNLQGIFTVQN
+1015 NNLQGVFTVQN

-1037 MENVTVD
+1037 MENVMVD
-1044 IGLNVPENATVRDME
+1044 SGLNVPENATVRDME

-1071 GHIIPVEQTSEE
+1071 GHIIAVEQTSEE
-1083 CLDKLSNVGF
+1083 CMDKLSNVSF

-1102 HSPTCQPGCE
+1102 HSPTCQPHCE
-1112 GECTNLLNLKGL
+1112 GECTNLLDLKGL
-1124 ETDESWTVKTSHQRS
+1124 ETDESWTVKTSHQKS
-1139 DVVNDQLE
+1139 DVVDDQLE
-1147 DSSKA
+1147 DGSKA
-1152 SVPEDQNLVQLDARG
+1152 SVPEDHNLVQLDARG

-1175 PVIEDHLTE
+1175 PVVEDHLTE
-1184 RDENNES
+1184 CDENNES
-1191 DRNTG
+1191 DRNTA
-1196 KSSEVVEQT
+1196 KSSEVVEET
-1205 SEETVGDI
+1205 SEETVADI

-1225 TPSKSSLLKQE
+1225 TLPKSSLLKQE
-1236 GNQLENQFKSPV
+1236 GDQLENQFKSPV
-1248 EGGSI
+1248 EGRSI

-1275 YLEDDTVAASKIE
+1275 YPEDDTVAASKID
-1288 SSMGAIVVETES
+1288 SAIVVETES
-1300 ISLSDCALA
+1300 TSLSDCALA
-1309 KMQHGNENILKEV
+1309 KMQHRNENILKEV
-1322 SSEMKRHPSIA
+1322 TSEMKRHPSIA
-1333 LDDSMHMDGNAD
+1333 SDDSMHMDGNAD

-1375 FLVGGELADLSCCD
+1375 FLVGDELADLSCCD
-1389 PGIILGNAGVSNS
+1389 HGIILGNAGASNS
-1402 VAQSIPGLADTDGI
+1402 MAQTIPGLTDIDGI

-1438 YSGGLPLYHVFN
+1438 YS
-1450 DSSSLGDLSG
+1450 
-1460 SNEIEGKKNNAE
+1460 
-1472 EKEMT
+1472 
-1477 YEDREGDQL
+1477 EGDQR

-1492 PVEGRNIHEKN
+1492 PVEGRNIHERN

-1517 EEVNILEKHTVAAN
+1517 EEVDILEKHTVAAN

-1538 AMVDETEL
+1538 AVVNETESR
-1546 QSLSDFSL
+1546 SLSDFSL
-1554 AKMPRGNENKSP
+1554 AKMRRGNENKSP

-1576 SEVQE
+1576 SAVQE
-1581 RTLNNVMQSVLLL
+1581 RALNNVMQSVLLL
-1594 DQVKYGDP
+1594 DQGKYGDP
-1602 DIHKEVSLEMKRH
+1602 GIHKEVSLEMKRH

-1639 DGGINSLTVSS
+1639 DGGINSVNVSS
-1650 KTEINSDNTG
+1650 KTAINSDNTG

-1683 GVSNRV
+1683 GVNNRV

-1710 VNLSAGNFCAKRQMH
+1710 VNLSADNFCAKRQMH

-1751 GTVSLL
+1751 
-1757 EGDQLKDQFKSPVE
+1757 EGDQLKDQFESPVE
-1771 GGIIRER
+1771 GGIICER
-1778 DEALLHGSQNQKL
+1778 VEALLHGSQNQNL

-1828 ALAKMQLGNANK
+1828 ALAKMQLGNENK

-1869 PDPAKCGDLELQG
+1869 PDPAKCDDLELQG
-1882 NEFGVPERV
+1882 NEFGVLERV

-1934 SPGFENFHPISMVK
+1934 SPGFENLHPISMVK
-1948 PEMGVDC
+1948 PETGVDC

-1966 ETKALEL
+1966 GQCLLHQGEEATAETKALEL

-1982 SEIKKLFSDDE
+1982 YEIKQLFSDDKM
-1993 IDGFSKSYPDMSKVD
+1993 DGFSKSYPDMSKVD
-2008 SMIEDSE
+2008 SVIEDSE
-2015 DVKKGKESAVGIAQ
+2015 AVKKGKESAVGIAQ

-2043 EVMELKSTLEMG
+2043 DVMELKSTLEMG

-2099 EGIENDLG
+2099 EGLENDLG
-2107 IAQVVAKQHSD
+2107 IAQVVAKKHSD
-2118 HGQRMADELLKS
+2118 HHGQRMADELLKS
-2130 THPPVSDGNTCVNKG
+2130 THPPVSDGNTCVNER

-2166 SGDIEYSNV
+2166 AGDIEYSNV

-2200 DVPAANSD
+2200 DVPAANSY

-2225 TKFSVESEIVS
+2225 AKFSVESEIVS
-2236 EQNVTADQCPK
+2236 EQNVTADQCPI
-2247 SADSVL
+2247 SADSGL

-2263 RSWEADSDKSISISS
+2263 RSWEADSDKSISISF
-2278 APRENETGSLVPSRP
+2278 APRENKTDSLVPSPP
-2293 KSFVNAVDM
+2293 KSFVNTADM

-2308 TKSDKVSNSAVKTL
+2308 TKNDKVSNSAVKTL

>member
-1 MDYYAM
+1 MDYYAT

-31 DKLTLLLKED
+31 HKLTLLLKED

-115 FENSRGLEHSHKII
+115 FEISRGLEHSHKII

-141 KIDEGNA
+141 KMDEGNA

-155 PGKKKVTNQ
+155 PGKKKLTNR
-164 VKKVDNCDKP
+164 VKKVDSCDKP

-186 NAEQANLNG
+186 NAEHANSNG

-204 RVVVSDD
+204 RVVVSGD

-248 NVAVGKGIKPEK
+248 NVPVEKGIKPEK
-260 VQKQCKGNVK
+260 VQKQCKGNVT
-270 KVEGSSVLSEKSGKT
+270 KVEGSSVLSEKLGKT
-285 DLCGSRITRSRAQ
+285 DLGGSRITRSRTQ
-298 IEGNS
+298 VGGNS
-303 SGVESKTDILKVQ
+303 SGVESKTDILEVQ
-316 EKGHEVLQLEETCT
+316 EKGQEVLQLEETCK

-336 LRRKSALPLKRSLEG
+336 LRRKSAVPLKRSLEG

-366 RSKRNLAGDRDS
+366 RSKRNLARDRDS
-378 ACGPLAETKLV
+378 ASGPLAETKLV
-389 GRGKKSKTK
+389 GRSEKSKTK
-398 FVVKASGQEECELEE
+398 FMGKPSGQEECELEE
-413 PSKGGQKIPLFQK
+413 PSKDGQKIPVFQK

-456 IEENVALLPNGPLR
+456 MEENVALLPNGPLR
-470 RSRRKT
+470 RSRRIT
-476 ALFSSAA
+476 TLFSSAA
-483 HDDREFRICEVAGT
+483 HDDREFRICEAAGT

-509 PVPDKGA
+509 PVPDKGT
-516 NVSQSLRQSSRNACE
+516 NVSQSLRRSSRNACE

-543 IANGVKKDSL
+543 IANGVKKDGL

-561 YEKESSLILHDS
+561 YEKESSLIVHDS
-573 LNKSPQRRSSHIV
+573 LNKSPQRRSSRIL

-598 IAAGKNKKSESRMPI
+598 GIAAGKNKKSESRMPI

-642 SGNEN
+642 SGNGN
-647 NTDSCCSKG
+647 NTDSFCSKG

-738 TEPLIN
+738 TEPLTN

-768 KGHTGHAFA
+768 KGHTGHAIA
-777 VEQNPVECPDKFSNV
+777 VEQNPVECPDKFGNV
-792 VSSKF
+792 VSSKV
-797 TCLSDGHSP
+797 TCPSDGHSP

-818 LLDLKKGLETD
+818 LLDLKNGLETD

-884 TELGENKESDRNN
+884 TELGENKESDSNN

-916 EMVQVDVGSTAETS
+916 ETVQVDVGSTAETS

-948 VIPSKSSPVKEAT
+948 VTLSKSSLVKEAT

-976 MESAAMGQPVCF
+976 WESAAM
-988 EVSAVHSS
+988 
-996 IEKTMD
+996 D
-1002 ISAHLKE
+1002 
-1009 IQLSKY
+1009 QLSKY

-1037 MENVTVD
+1037 MENVMVD
-1044 IGLNVPENATVRDME
+1044 SGLNVPENATVRDME
-1059 DNYYPSLDRGDT
+1059 DNYYPSLDRGDS
-1071 GHIIPVEQTSEE
+1071 GHIIAVEQTSEE

-1112 GECTNLLNLKGL
+1112 GECTNLLDLKGL

-1139 DVVNDQLE
+1139 DVVDDQLE
-1147 DSSKA
+1147 DGSKA
-1152 SVPEDQNLVQLDARG
+1152 SVPEDHNLVQLDARG

-1175 PVIEDHLTE
+1175 PVVEDHLTE

-1191 DRNTG
+1191 DRNTA
-1196 KSSEVVEQT
+1196 KSSEVVEET

-1225 TPSKSSLLKQE
+1225 TPPKSSLLKQE
-1236 GNQLENQFKSPV
+1236 GDQLEN
-1248 EGGSI
+1248 
-1253 CEIDEALLYG
+1253 
-1263 SKNQNL
+1263 
-1269 SFDEVD
+1269 
-1275 YLEDDTVAASKIE
+1275 
-1288 SSMGAIVVETES
+1288 
-1300 ISLSDCALA
+1300 
-1309 KMQHGNENILKEV
+1309 
-1322 SSEMKRHPSIA
+1322 
-1333 LDDSMHMDGNAD
+1333 
-1345 MDDNV
+1345 
-1350 GTLDG
+1350 
-1355 GMNSLN
+1355 
-1361 VSSKTEISSDNIGD
+1361 
-1375 FLVGGELADLSCCD
+1375 
-1389 PGIILGNAGVSNS
+1389 
-1402 VAQSIPGLADTDGI
+1402 
-1416 VGTESITQVKLCAD
+1416 
-1430 NSCAKPQM
+1430 
-1438 YSGGLPLYHVFN
+1438 
-1450 DSSSLGDLSG
+1450 
-1460 SNEIEGKKNNAE
+1460 
-1472 EKEMT
+1472 
-1477 YEDREGDQL
+1477 
-1486 KDQFKS
+1486 
-1492 PVEGRNIHEKN
+1492 
-1503 QALLHGSKNQNLSF
+1503 
-1517 EEVNILEKHTVAAN
+1517 
-1531 NTESSMD
+1531 
-1538 AMVDETEL
+1538 
-1546 QSLSDFSL
+1546 
-1554 AKMPRGNENKSP
+1554 
-1566 DPSTMVVSVD
+1566 
-1576 SEVQE
+1576 
-1581 RTLNNVMQSVLLL
+1581 
-1594 DQVKYGDP
+1594 
-1602 DIHKEVSLEMKRH
+1602 
-1615 PSIASVDSMHT
+1615 
-1626 DGNADMDDNIGTL
+1626 
-1639 DGGINSLTVSS
+1639 
-1650 KTEINSDNTG
+1650 
-1660 DFLVRDELG
+1660 
-1669 DLCCCDHGIILGNA
+1669 
-1683 GVSNRV
+1683 
-1689 SQNEPGLADT
+1689 
-1699 DRIVDT
+1699 
-1705 ESITQ
+1705 
-1710 VNLSAGNFCAKRQMH
+1710 
-1725 SGDLSGLNESEG
+1725 
-1737 RNNAE
+1737 
-1742 EKEMTYEDR
+1742 
-1751 GTVSLL
+1751 
-1757 EGDQLKDQFKSPVE
+1757 QFKSPVE

-1778 DEALLHGSQNQKL
+1778 DEALLHGSQNQNL

-1828 ALAKMQLGNANK
+1828 ALAKMQLGNENK

-1847 VVPVDSEVQER
+1847 VLPVDSEVQEK

-1919 LNLNDRDII
+1919 LNLNDRDVI

-1934 SPGFENFHPISMVK
+1934 SPGFENLHPISMVK
-1948 PEMGVDC
+1948 PETGVDC

-1966 ETKALEL
+1966 GQCLLHQGEEATAETKALEL

-1982 SEIKKLFSDDE
+1982 YGIKKLFSDDK

-2008 SMIEDSE
+2008 SVIEDSE

-2069 CGDIKRDEFQKLD
+2069 CGDIERDEFQKLD
-2082 AGLSKANL
+2082 AGLSKASL

-2130 THPPVSDGNTCVNKG
+2130 THPPVSDGNTCVNEG

-2166 SGDIEYSNV
+2166 AGDIEYSNV

-2195 FDVPI
+2195 FDAPI

-2214 ARSNVNPDVED
+2214 ARSNVNPDIDD

-2236 EQNVTADQCPK
+2236 EQNVTADQCPI
-2247 SADSVL
+2247 SADSIL
-2253 RKDNLESPRV
+2253 RKDNLESPWV
-2263 RSWEADSDKSISISS
+2263 RSWEADSDKSISISF
-2278 APRENETGSLVPSRP
+2278 APRENKTDSLVPSPP
-2293 KSFVNAVDM
+2293 KSFVNTVDM

-2308 TKSDKVSNSAVKTL
+2308 TKSDKVSNPAVKTL

>member
-31 DKLTLLLKED
+31 HKLTLLLKED

-105 KSMVVKKVQV
+105 TSMVVKKVQV

-141 KIDEGNA
+141 KMDEGNA

-155 PGKKKVTNQ
+155 PGKKKLTNR
-164 VKKVDNCDKP
+164 VKKVDSCDKP

-186 NAEQANLNG
+186 NAEHANLNG
-195 GLIQRQLRS
+195 GLIQRQLRN

-211 GGNSLVLRKN
+211 GGNSLVLRKD

-248 NVAVGKGIKPEK
+248 NVPVGKGIKPEK
-260 VQKQCKGNVK
+260 VQKQCKGNVT
-270 KVEGSSVLSEKSGKT
+270 KSGKT
-285 DLCGSRITRSRAQ
+285 DLGGSRITRSRSQ
-298 IEGNS
+298 VGGNS
-303 SGVESKTDILKVQ
+303 SGVESKTDILIVQ
-316 EKGHEVLQLEETCT
+316 EKGQEVLQLKETCK
-330 GLDRKH
+330 GLDREH
-336 LRRKSALPLKRSLEG
+336 LRRKSAVPLKRSLEG

-366 RSKRNLAGDRDS
+366 RSKRKVARDRDS

-389 GRGKKSKTK
+389 GRSKKSKTK
-398 FVVKASGQEECELEE
+398 FVGKASGQEECELEE
-413 PSKGGQKIPLFQK
+413 PSKDGQKIPVFQK

-456 IEENVALLPNGPLR
+456 MEENVAVLPNGPLR

-476 ALFSSAA
+476 TLFSSAA
-483 HDDREFRICEVAGT
+483 HDDREFRICEAAGT

-516 NVSQSLRQSSRNACE
+516 NVSQSLRRSSRNACE

-543 IANGVKKDSL
+543 IANGVKKDGL

-561 YEKESSLILHDS
+561 YEKESSLIVHDS
-573 LNKSPQRRSSHIV
+573 LNKSPQRRSSRIL

-598 IAAGKNKKSESRMPI
+598 GIAAGKNKKSESRMPI

-625 PLEENPSIDIR
+625 PLEENLSTDIR

-696 EVSTAYSIMEK
+696 EVSTAYSIVEK

-738 TEPLIN
+738 TEPLTN

-768 KGHTGHAFA
+768 KCHTGHAIA

-818 LLDLKKGLETD
+818 LLDLNKGLETD
-829 ESLTVKTSNQRIDV
+829 ESLTVKTSDQRIDV

-884 TELGENKESDRNN
+884 TELGENKESDSNN
-897 AKSSE
+897 AKSSA

-948 VIPSKSSPVKEAT
+948 VTLSKSSLVKEAT

-976 MESAAMGQPVCF
+976 WESAAMGQPVCF

-1009 IQLSKY
+1009 NQLSKY
-1015 NNLQGIFTVQN
+1015 NNLQ
-1026 AQNVMEPVTNV
+1026 
-1037 MENVTVD
+1037 D
-1044 IGLNVPENATVRDME
+1044 SGLNVPENATVRDME

-1071 GHIIPVEQTSEE
+1071 GHIIAVEQTSEE
-1083 CLDKLSNVGF
+1083 CMDKLSNVSF

-1102 HSPTCQPGCE
+1102 HSPTCQPHCE
-1112 GECTNLLNLKGL
+1112 GECTNLLDLKGL
-1124 ETDESWTVKTSHQRS
+1124 ETDESWTVKTSHQKS
-1139 DVVNDQLE
+1139 DVVDDQLE
-1147 DSSKA
+1147 DGSKA
-1152 SVPEDQNLVQLDARG
+1152 SVPEDHNLVQLDARG

-1175 PVIEDHLTE
+1175 PVVEDHLTE
-1184 RDENNES
+1184 CDENNES
-1191 DRNTG
+1191 DRNTA
-1196 KSSEVVEQT
+1196 KSSEVVEET
-1205 SEETVGDI
+1205 SEETVADI

-1225 TPSKSSLLKQE
+1225 TLPKSSLLKQE
-1236 GNQLENQFKSPV
+1236 GDQLENQFKSPV
-1248 EGGSI
+1248 EGRSI

-1275 YLEDDTVAASKIE
+1275 YPEDDTVAASKID
-1288 SSMGAIVVETES
+1288 SAIVVETES
-1300 ISLSDCALA
+1300 TSLSDCALA
-1309 KMQHGNENILKEV
+1309 KMQHRNENILKEV
-1322 SSEMKRHPSIA
+1322 TSEMKRHPSIA
-1333 LDDSMHMDGNAD
+1333 SDDSMHMDGNAD

-1375 FLVGGELADLSCCD
+1375 FLVGDELADLSCCD
-1389 PGIILGNAGVSNS
+1389 HGIILGNAGASNS
-1402 VAQSIPGLADTDGI
+1402 MAQTIPGLTDIDGI

-1438 YSGGLPLYHVFN
+1438 YSG
-1450 DSSSLGDLSG
+1450 DLSG
-1460 SNEIEGKKNNAE
+1460 LNEIEGKKNNAE

-1486 KDQFKS
+1486 KDQF
-1492 PVEGRNIHEKN
+1492 E
-1503 QALLHGSKNQNLSF
+1503 
-1517 EEVNILEKHTVAAN
+1517 
-1531 NTESSMD
+1531 
-1538 AMVDETEL
+1538 
-1546 QSLSDFSL
+1546 
-1554 AKMPRGNENKSP
+1554 
-1566 DPSTMVVSVD
+1566 
-1576 SEVQE
+1576 
-1581 RTLNNVMQSVLLL
+1581 
-1594 DQVKYGDP
+1594 
-1602 DIHKEVSLEMKRH
+1602 
-1615 PSIASVDSMHT
+1615 
-1626 DGNADMDDNIGTL
+1626 
-1639 DGGINSLTVSS
+1639 
-1650 KTEINSDNTG
+1650 
-1660 DFLVRDELG
+1660 
-1669 DLCCCDHGIILGNA
+1669 
-1683 GVSNRV
+1683 
-1689 SQNEPGLADT
+1689 
-1699 DRIVDT
+1699 
-1705 ESITQ
+1705 
-1710 VNLSAGNFCAKRQMH
+1710 
-1725 SGDLSGLNESEG
+1725 
-1737 RNNAE
+1737 
-1742 EKEMTYEDR
+1742 
-1751 GTVSLL
+1751 
-1757 EGDQLKDQFKSPVE
+1757 SPVE
-1771 GGIIRER
+1771 GGIICER
-1778 DEALLHGSQNQKL
+1778 VEALLHGSQNQNL

-1828 ALAKMQLGNANK
+1828 ALAKMQLGNENK

-1869 PDPAKCGDLELQG
+1869 PDPAKCDDLELQG
-1882 NEFGVPERV
+1882 NEFGVLERV

-1934 SPGFENFHPISMVK
+1934 SPGFENLHPISMVK
-1948 PEMGVDC
+1948 PETGVDC

-1966 ETKALEL
+1966 GQCLLHQGEEATAETKALEL

-1982 SEIKKLFSDDE
+1982 YEIKQLFSDDKM
-1993 IDGFSKSYPDMSKVD
+1993 DGFSKSYPDMSKVD
-2008 SMIEDSE
+2008 SVIEDSE
-2015 DVKKGKESAVGIAQ
+2015 AVKKGKESAVGIAQ

-2043 EVMELKSTLEMG
+2043 DVMELKSTLEMG

-2099 EGIENDLG
+2099 EGLENDLG
-2107 IAQVVAKQHSD
+2107 IAQVVAKKHSD
-2118 HGQRMADELLKS
+2118 HHGQRMADELLKS
-2130 THPPVSDGNTCVNKG
+2130 THPPVSDGNTCVNER

-2166 SGDIEYSNV
+2166 AGDIEYSNV

-2200 DVPAANSD
+2200 DVPAANSY

-2225 TKFSVESEIVS
+2225 AKFSVESEIVS
-2236 EQNVTADQCPK
+2236 EQNVTADQCPI
-2247 SADSVL
+2247 SADSGL

-2263 RSWEADSDKSISISS
+2263 RSWEADSDKSISISF
-2278 APRENETGSLVPSRP
+2278 APRENKTDSLVPSPP
-2293 KSFVNAVDM
+2293 KSFVNTADM

-2308 TKSDKVSNSAVKTL
+2308 TKNDKVSNSAVKTL

>member
-31 DKLTLLLKED
+31 HKLTLLLKED

-105 KSMVVKKVQV
+105 TSMVVKKVQV

-141 KIDEGNA
+141 KMDEGNA

-155 PGKKKVTNQ
+155 PGKKKLTNR
-164 VKKVDNCDKP
+164 VKKVDSCDKP

-186 NAEQANLNG
+186 NAEHANLNG
-195 GLIQRQLRS
+195 GLIQRQLRN

-211 GGNSLVLRKN
+211 GGNSLVLRKD

-248 NVAVGKGIKPEK
+248 NVPVGKGIKPEK
-260 VQKQCKGNVK
+260 VQKQCKGNVT
-270 KVEGSSVLSEKSGKT
+270 KSGKT
-285 DLCGSRITRSRAQ
+285 DLGGSRITRSRSQ
-298 IEGNS
+298 VGGNS
-303 SGVESKTDILKVQ
+303 SGVESKTDILIVQ
-316 EKGHEVLQLEETCT
+316 EKGQEVLQLKETCK
-330 GLDRKH
+330 GLDREH
-336 LRRKSALPLKRSLEG
+336 LRRKSAVPLKRSLEG

-366 RSKRNLAGDRDS
+366 RSKRKVARDRDS

-389 GRGKKSKTK
+389 GRSKKSKTK
-398 FVVKASGQEECELEE
+398 FVGKASGQEECELEE
-413 PSKGGQKIPLFQK
+413 PSKDGQKIPVFQK

-456 IEENVALLPNGPLR
+456 MEENVAVLPNGPLR

-476 ALFSSAA
+476 TLFSSAA
-483 HDDREFRICEVAGT
+483 HDDREFRICEAAGT

-516 NVSQSLRQSSRNACE
+516 NVSQSLRRSSRNACE

-543 IANGVKKDSL
+543 IANGVKKDGL

-561 YEKESSLILHDS
+561 YEKESSLIVHDS
-573 LNKSPQRRSSHIV
+573 LNKSPQRRSSRIL

-598 IAAGKNKKSESRMPI
+598 GIAAGKNKKSESRMPI

-625 PLEENPSIDIR
+625 PLEENLSTDIR

-696 EVSTAYSIMEK
+696 EVSTAYSIVEK

-738 TEPLIN
+738 TEPLTN

-768 KGHTGHAFA
+768 KCHTGHAIA

-818 LLDLKKGLETD
+818 LLDLNKGLETD
-829 ESLTVKTSNQRIDV
+829 ESLTVKTSDQRIDV

-884 TELGENKESDRNN
+884 TELGENKESDSNN
-897 AKSSE
+897 AKSSA

-948 VIPSKSSPVKEAT
+948 VTLSKSSLVKEAT

-976 MESAAMGQPVCF
+976 WESAAMGQPVCF

-1009 IQLSKY
+1009 NQLSKY
-1015 NNLQGIFTVQN
+1015 NNLQ
-1026 AQNVMEPVTNV
+1026 
-1037 MENVTVD
+1037 D
-1044 IGLNVPENATVRDME
+1044 SGLNVPENATVRDME

-1071 GHIIPVEQTSEE
+1071 GHIIAVEQTSEE
-1083 CLDKLSNVGF
+1083 CMDKLSNVSF

-1102 HSPTCQPGCE
+1102 HSPTCQPHCE
-1112 GECTNLLNLKGL
+1112 GECTNLLDLKGL
-1124 ETDESWTVKTSHQRS
+1124 ETDESWTVKTSHQKS
-1139 DVVNDQLE
+1139 DVVDDQLE
-1147 DSSKA
+1147 DGSKA
-1152 SVPEDQNLVQLDARG
+1152 SVPEDHNLVQLDARG

-1175 PVIEDHLTE
+1175 PVVEDHLTE
-1184 RDENNES
+1184 CDENNES
-1191 DRNTG
+1191 DRNTA
-1196 KSSEVVEQT
+1196 KSSEVVEET
-1205 SEETVGDI
+1205 SEETVADI

-1225 TPSKSSLLKQE
+1225 TLPKSSLLKQE
-1236 GNQLENQFKSPV
+1236 GDQLENQFKSPV
-1248 EGGSI
+1248 EGRSI

-1275 YLEDDTVAASKIE
+1275 YPEDDTVAASKID
-1288 SSMGAIVVETES
+1288 SAIVVETES
-1300 ISLSDCALA
+1300 TSLSDCALA
-1309 KMQHGNENILKEV
+1309 KMQHRNENILKEV
-1322 SSEMKRHPSIA
+1322 TSEMKRHPSIA
-1333 LDDSMHMDGNAD
+1333 SDDSMHMDGNAD

-1375 FLVGGELADLSCCD
+1375 FLVGDELADLSCCD
-1389 PGIILGNAGVSNS
+1389 HGIILGNAGASNS
-1402 VAQSIPGLADTDGI
+1402 MAQTIPGLTDIDGI

-1438 YSGGLPLYHVFN
+1438 YSG
-1450 DSSSLGDLSG
+1450 DLSG
-1460 SNEIEGKKNNAE
+1460 LNEIEGKKNNAE

-1486 KDQFKS
+1486 KDQF
-1492 PVEGRNIHEKN
+1492 E
-1503 QALLHGSKNQNLSF
+1503 
-1517 EEVNILEKHTVAAN
+1517 
-1531 NTESSMD
+1531 
-1538 AMVDETEL
+1538 
-1546 QSLSDFSL
+1546 
-1554 AKMPRGNENKSP
+1554 
-1566 DPSTMVVSVD
+1566 
-1576 SEVQE
+1576 
-1581 RTLNNVMQSVLLL
+1581 
-1594 DQVKYGDP
+1594 
-1602 DIHKEVSLEMKRH
+1602 
-1615 PSIASVDSMHT
+1615 
-1626 DGNADMDDNIGTL
+1626 
-1639 DGGINSLTVSS
+1639 
-1650 KTEINSDNTG
+1650 
-1660 DFLVRDELG
+1660 
-1669 DLCCCDHGIILGNA
+1669 
-1683 GVSNRV
+1683 
-1689 SQNEPGLADT
+1689 
-1699 DRIVDT
+1699 
-1705 ESITQ
+1705 
-1710 VNLSAGNFCAKRQMH
+1710 
-1725 SGDLSGLNESEG
+1725 
-1737 RNNAE
+1737 
-1742 EKEMTYEDR
+1742 
-1751 GTVSLL
+1751 
-1757 EGDQLKDQFKSPVE
+1757 SPVE
-1771 GGIIRER
+1771 GGIICER
-1778 DEALLHGSQNQKL
+1778 VEALLHGSQNQNL

-1828 ALAKMQLGNANK
+1828 ALAKMQLGNENK

-1869 PDPAKCGDLELQG
+1869 PDPAKCDDLELQG
-1882 NEFGVPERV
+1882 NEFGVLERV

-1934 SPGFENFHPISMVK
+1934 SPGFENLHPISMVK
-1948 PEMGVDC
+1948 PETGVDC

-1966 ETKALEL
+1966 GQCLLHQETKALEL

-1982 SEIKKLFSDDE
+1982 YEIKQLFSDDKM
-1993 IDGFSKSYPDMSKVD
+1993 DGFSKSYPDMSKVD
-2008 SMIEDSE
+2008 SVIEDSE
-2015 DVKKGKESAVGIAQ
+2015 AVKKGKESAVGIAQ

-2043 EVMELKSTLEMG
+2043 DVMELKSTLEMG

-2099 EGIENDLG
+2099 EGLENDLG
-2107 IAQVVAKQHSD
+2107 IAQVVAKKHSD
-2118 HGQRMADELLKS
+2118 HHGQRMADELLKS
-2130 THPPVSDGNTCVNKG
+2130 THPPVSDGNTCVNER

-2166 SGDIEYSNV
+2166 AGDIEYSNV

-2200 DVPAANSD
+2200 DVPAANSY

-2225 TKFSVESEIVS
+2225 AKFSVESEIVS
-2236 EQNVTADQCPK
+2236 EQNVTADQCPI
-2247 SADSVL
+2247 SADSGL

-2263 RSWEADSDKSISISS
+2263 RSWEADSDKSISISF
-2278 APRENETGSLVPSRP
+2278 APRENKTDSLVPSPP
-2293 KSFVNAVDM
+2293 KSFVNTADM

-2308 TKSDKVSNSAVKTL
+2308 TKNDKVSNSAVKTL

>member
-31 DKLTLLLKED
+31 HKLTLLLKED

-105 KSMVVKKVQV
+105 TSMVVKKVQV

-141 KIDEGNA
+141 KMDEGNA

-155 PGKKKVTNQ
+155 PGKKKLTNR
-164 VKKVDNCDKP
+164 VKKVDSCDKP

-186 NAEQANLNG
+186 NAEHANLNG
-195 GLIQRQLRS
+195 GLIQRQLRN

-211 GGNSLVLRKN
+211 GGNSLVLRKD

-248 NVAVGKGIKPEK
+248 NVPVGKGIKPEK
-260 VQKQCKGNVK
+260 VQKQCKGNVT
-270 KVEGSSVLSEKSGKT
+270 KSGKT
-285 DLCGSRITRSRAQ
+285 DLGGSRITRSRSQ
-298 IEGNS
+298 VGGNS
-303 SGVESKTDILKVQ
+303 SGVESKTDILIVQ
-316 EKGHEVLQLEETCT
+316 EKGQEVLQLKETCK
-330 GLDRKH
+330 GLDREH
-336 LRRKSALPLKRSLEG
+336 LRRKSAVPLKRSLEG

-366 RSKRNLAGDRDS
+366 RSKRKVARDRDS

-389 GRGKKSKTK
+389 GRSKKSKTK
-398 FVVKASGQEECELEE
+398 FVGKASGQEECELEE
-413 PSKGGQKIPLFQK
+413 PSKDGQKIPVFQK

-456 IEENVALLPNGPLR
+456 MEENVAVLPNGPLR

-476 ALFSSAA
+476 TLFSSAA
-483 HDDREFRICEVAGT
+483 HDDREFRICEAAGT

-516 NVSQSLRQSSRNACE
+516 NVSQSLRRSSRNACE

-543 IANGVKKDSL
+543 IANGVKKDGL

-561 YEKESSLILHDS
+561 YEKESSLIVHDS
-573 LNKSPQRRSSHIV
+573 LNKSPQRRSSRIL

-598 IAAGKNKKSESRMPI
+598 GIAAGKNKKSESRMPI

-625 PLEENPSIDIR
+625 PLEENLSTDIR

-696 EVSTAYSIMEK
+696 EVSTAYSIVEK

-738 TEPLIN
+738 TEPLTN

-768 KGHTGHAFA
+768 KCHTGHAIA

-818 LLDLKKGLETD
+818 LLDLNKGLETD
-829 ESLTVKTSNQRIDV
+829 ESLTVKTSDQRIDV

-884 TELGENKESDRNN
+884 TELGENKESDSNN
-897 AKSSE
+897 AKSSA

-948 VIPSKSSPVKEAT
+948 VTLSKSSLVKEAT

-976 MESAAMGQPVCF
+976 WESAAMGQPVCF

-1009 IQLSKY
+1009 NQLSKY
-1015 NNLQGIFTVQN
+1015 NNLQ
-1026 AQNVMEPVTNV
+1026 
-1037 MENVTVD
+1037 D
-1044 IGLNVPENATVRDME
+1044 SGLNVPENATVRDME

-1071 GHIIPVEQTSEE
+1071 GHIIAVEQTSEE
-1083 CLDKLSNVGF
+1083 CMDKLSNVSF

-1102 HSPTCQPGCE
+1102 HSPTCQPHCE
-1112 GECTNLLNLKGL
+1112 GECTNLLDLKGL
-1124 ETDESWTVKTSHQRS
+1124 ETDESWTVKTSHQKS
-1139 DVVNDQLE
+1139 DVVDDQLE
-1147 DSSKA
+1147 DGSKA
-1152 SVPEDQNLVQLDARG
+1152 SVPEDHNLVQLDARG

-1175 PVIEDHLTE
+1175 PVVEDHLTE
-1184 RDENNES
+1184 CDENNES
-1191 DRNTG
+1191 DRNTA
-1196 KSSEVVEQT
+1196 KSSEVVEET
-1205 SEETVGDI
+1205 SEETVADI

-1225 TPSKSSLLKQE
+1225 TLPKSSLLKQE
-1236 GNQLENQFKSPV
+1236 GDQLENQFKSPV
-1248 EGGSI
+1248 EGRSI

-1275 YLEDDTVAASKIE
+1275 YPEDDTVAASKID
-1288 SSMGAIVVETES
+1288 SAIVVETES
-1300 ISLSDCALA
+1300 TSLSDCALA
-1309 KMQHGNENILKEV
+1309 KMQHRNENILKEV
-1322 SSEMKRHPSIA
+1322 TSEMKRHPSIA
-1333 LDDSMHMDGNAD
+1333 SDDSMHMDGNAD

-1375 FLVGGELADLSCCD
+1375 FLVGDELADLSCCD
-1389 PGIILGNAGVSNS
+1389 HGIILGNAGASNS
-1402 VAQSIPGLADTDGI
+1402 MAQTIPGLTDIDGI

-1438 YSGGLPLYHVFN
+1438 YSG
-1450 DSSSLGDLSG
+1450 DLSG
-1460 SNEIEGKKNNAE
+1460 LNEIEGKKNNAE

-1477 YEDREGDQL
+1477 YEDREGDQR

-1492 PVEGRNIHEKN
+1492 PVEGRNIHERN

-1517 EEVNILEKHTVAAN
+1517 EEVDILEKHTVAAN

-1538 AMVDETEL
+1538 AVVNETESR
-1546 QSLSDFSL
+1546 SLSDFSL
-1554 AKMPRGNENKSP
+1554 AKMRRGNENKSP

-1576 SEVQE
+1576 SAVQE
-1581 RTLNNVMQSVLLL
+1581 RALNNVMQSVLLL
-1594 DQVKYGDP
+1594 DQGKYGDP
-1602 DIHKEVSLEMKRH
+1602 GIHKEVSLEMKRH

-1639 DGGINSLTVSS
+1639 DGGINSVNVSS
-1650 KTEINSDNTG
+1650 KTAINSDNTG

-1683 GVSNRV
+1683 GVNNRV

-1710 VNLSAGNFCAKRQMH
+1710 VNLSADNFCAKRQMH

-1757 EGDQLKDQFKSPVE
+1757 EGDQLKDQFESPVE
-1771 GGIIRER
+1771 GGIICER
-1778 DEALLHGSQNQKL
+1778 VEALLHGSQNQNL

-1828 ALAKMQLGNANK
+1828 ALAKMQLGNENK

-1869 PDPAKCGDLELQG
+1869 PDPAKCDDLELQG
-1882 NEFGVPERV
+1882 NEFGVLERV

-1934 SPGFENFHPISMVK
+1934 SPGFENLHPISMVK
-1948 PEMGVDC
+1948 PETGVDC

-1966 ETKALEL
+1966 GQCLLHQETKALEL

-1982 SEIKKLFSDDE
+1982 YEIKQLFSDDKM
-1993 IDGFSKSYPDMSKVD
+1993 DGFSKSYPDMSKVD
-2008 SMIEDSE
+2008 SVIEDSE
-2015 DVKKGKESAVGIAQ
+2015 AVKKGKESAVGIAQ

-2043 EVMELKSTLEMG
+2043 DVMELKSTLEMG

-2099 EGIENDLG
+2099 EGLENDLG
-2107 IAQVVAKQHSD
+2107 IAQVVAKKHSD
-2118 HGQRMADELLKS
+2118 HHGQRMADELLKS
-2130 THPPVSDGNTCVNKG
+2130 THPPVSDGNTCVNER

-2166 SGDIEYSNV
+2166 AGDIEYSNV

-2200 DVPAANSD
+2200 DVPAANSY

-2225 TKFSVESEIVS
+2225 AKFSVESEIVS
-2236 EQNVTADQCPK
+2236 EQNVTADQCPI
-2247 SADSVL
+2247 SADSGL

-2263 RSWEADSDKSISISS
+2263 RSWEADSDKSISISF
-2278 APRENETGSLVPSRP
+2278 APRENKTDSLVPSPP
-2293 KSFVNAVDM
+2293 KSFVNTADM

-2308 TKSDKVSNSAVKTL
+2308 TKNDKVSNSAVKTL

>member
-31 DKLTLLLKED
+31 HKLTLLLKED

-141 KIDEGNA
+141 KMDEGNA

-155 PGKKKVTNQ
+155 PAKKKLTNR
-164 VKKVDNCDKP
+164 VKKVDSCDKP

-186 NAEQANLNG
+186 NAEHANLNG
-195 GLIQRQLRS
+195 GLIQRQLRN

-211 GGNSLVLRKN
+211 GGNSLVLRKD

-234 GSDGDLLPTETYEE
+234 GSDGDLLPTKTYEE
-248 NVAVGKGIKPEK
+248 NVPVGKGIKPEK
-260 VQKQCKGNVK
+260 VQKQCKGNVT
-270 KVEGSSVLSEKSGKT
+270 KSRKT
-285 DLCGSRITRSRAQ
+285 DLGGSRITRSRSQ
-298 IEGNS
+298 VGGNS

-316 EKGHEVLQLEETCT
+316 EKGQEVLQLEETCK
-330 GLDRKH
+330 GLDREH
-336 LRRKSALPLKRSLEG
+336 LRRKSAVPLKRSLEG

-366 RSKRNLAGDRDS
+366 RSKRNLARDRDS
-378 ACGPLAETKLV
+378 ACGTLAETKLV
-389 GRGKKSKTK
+389 GRSKKSKTK
-398 FVVKASGQEECELEE
+398 FVGKASGQEECELEE
-413 PSKGGQKIPLFQK
+413 PSKDGQKIPVFQK

-456 IEENVALLPNGPLR
+456 MEENVALLPNGPLR

-476 ALFSSAA
+476 TLFSSAA
-483 HDDREFRICEVAGT
+483 HDDREFRICEGAGT

-516 NVSQSLRQSSRNACE
+516 NVSQSLRRSSRNACE
-531 KILTEATGDMCG
+531 KILTEPTGDMCG
-543 IANGVKKDSL
+543 IANGVKKDGL

-561 YEKESSLILHDS
+561 YEKESSLIVHDS
-573 LNKSPQRRSSHIV
+573 LNKSPQRRSSRIL
-586 SKSGLVAPTGRT
+586 SISGLVAPTGRT
-598 IAAGKNKKSESRMPI
+598 GIVAGKNKKSESRMPI
-613 IKEKVS
+613 IKEMVS

-625 PLEENPSIDIR
+625 PLEENLSIDIR

-656 LERSSKQRKGSSKQ
+656 LER
-670 RKGSSKQRKGSS
+670 SSKQRKGSS

-717 NQISESMKF
+717 NQTSESMKF

-738 TEPLIN
+738 TEPLTN

-768 KGHTGHAFA
+768 KGHTGHAIA

-829 ESLTVKTSNQRIDV
+829 ESLTVKTSDQRIDV

-884 TELGENKESDRNN
+884 TELGENKESDSNN
-897 AKSSE
+897 AKSFA

-948 VIPSKSSPVKEAT
+948 VTLSKSSLVKEAT

-976 MESAAMGQPVCF
+976 WESAAMGQPVCF

-1009 IQLSKY
+1009 NQLSKY

-1037 MENVTVD
+1037 MENVMVD
-1044 IGLNVPENATVRDME
+1044 SGLNVPENATVRDME
-1059 DNYYPSLDRGDT
+1059 DNYHLSLDRGDT
-1071 GHIIPVEQTSEE
+1071 GHIIAVEQTSKE
-1083 CLDKLSNVGF
+1083 CMDKLSNVSF

-1102 HSPTCQPGCE
+1102 HSPTCQPDCE
-1112 GECTNLLNLKGL
+1112 GECTNQLDLKGL
-1124 ETDESWTVKTSHQRS
+1124 ETDESWTVKTSYQRS
-1139 DVVNDQLE
+1139 DVVDDQLE
-1147 DSSKA
+1147 DGSKA
-1152 SVPEDQNLVQLDARG
+1152 SVPEYHNLVQLDARG

-1175 PVIEDHLTE
+1175 PVVEDHLTE
-1184 RDENNES
+1184 CDENNES
-1191 DRNTG
+1191 DRNTA
-1196 KSSEVVEQT
+1196 KSSEVVEET
-1205 SEETVGDI
+1205 SEETVADI

-1225 TPSKSSLLKQE
+1225 TLPKSSLLKQE
-1236 GNQLENQFKSPV
+1236 GDQLENQFKSPV
-1248 EGGSI
+1248 EGRSI

-1269 SFDEVD
+1269 SFDQVD
-1275 YLEDDTVAASKIE
+1275 YPEDDTVAASKIE
-1288 SSMGAIVVETES
+1288 SAIVVETES
-1300 ISLSDCALA
+1300 TSLSDCALA
-1309 KMQHGNENILKEV
+1309 KMQHRNENILKEV
-1322 SSEMKRHPSIA
+1322 TSEMKRHPSIA
-1333 LDDSMHMDGNAD
+1333 SDDSMHMDGNAD

-1375 FLVGGELADLSCCD
+1375 FLVGDELADLSCCD
-1389 PGIILGNAGVSNS
+1389 HGIILGNAGVSNS
-1402 VAQSIPGLADTDGI
+1402 VAQTIPGLTDTDGI
-1416 VGTESITQVKLCAD
+1416 VGTESITQFKLCAD

-1438 YSGGLPLYHVFN
+1438 YSGN
-1450 DSSSLGDLSG
+1450 LSG
-1460 SNEIEGKKNNAE
+1460 LNEIEGKKNNAE

-1477 YEDREGDQL
+1477 YEDREGDQR

-1492 PVEGRNIHEKN
+1492 PVEGRNIHERN

-1517 EEVNILEKHTVAAN
+1517 EEVDILEKHTVAAN

-1538 AMVDETEL
+1538 AVVNETE
-1546 QSLSDFSL
+1546 SRFLSDFSL
-1554 AKMPRGNENKSP
+1554 AKMRRGNENKSP

-1576 SEVQE
+1576 SAVQE
-1581 RTLNNVMQSVLLL
+1581 RALNNVMQSVLLL

-1602 DIHKEVSLEMKRH
+1602 GIHKEVSLEMKRH

-1639 DGGINSLTVSS
+1639 DGGINSVNVSS

-1710 VNLSAGNFCAKRQMH
+1710 VNLSADNFCAKRQMH

-1751 GTVSLL
+1751 

-1771 GGIIRER
+1771 GGIICER
-1778 DEALLHGSQNQKL
+1778 VEALLHGSQNQNL

-1814 ALVDETQS
+1814 TLVDETQS

-1828 ALAKMQLGNANK
+1828 ALAKMQLGNENK

-1882 NEFGVPERV
+1882 NEFGVRERV

-1934 SPGFENFHPISMVK
+1934 SPGFENLHPISMVK
-1948 PEMGVDC
+1948 PEMGVNC
-1955 SADSPATDSSH
+1955 SADSPATHSSH
-1966 ETKALEL
+1966 GQCLLHQETKALEL

-1982 SEIKKLFSDDE
+1982 YEIKQLFSDDKM
-1993 IDGFSKSYPDMSKVD
+1993 DGFSKSYPDMSKVD
-2008 SMIEDSE
+2008 SVIEDSE
-2015 DVKKGKESAVGIAQ
+2015 AVKKGKESAVGIAQ

-2043 EVMELKSTLEMG
+2043 DVMDLKSTLEMG

-2107 IAQVVAKQHSD
+2107 IAQVVAKKHSD

-2130 THPPVSDGNTCVNKG
+2130 THPPVSDGNTCVNER

-2166 SGDIEYSNV
+2166 AGDIEYSNV

-2195 FDVPI
+2195 FDVP
-2200 DVPAANSD
+2200 AANSY

-2214 ARSNVNPDVED
+2214 ARSNVNPDVEV

-2236 EQNVTADQCPK
+2236 EQNVTADQCPI

-2263 RSWEADSDKSISISS
+2263 RSWEADSDKSISISF
-2278 APRENETGSLVPSRP
+2278 APRENKTDSLVPSPP
-2293 KSFVNAVDM
+2293 KSFVNTADM

-2328 KDLQKK
+2328 NDLQKK